1 MSTQAIIEVK
11 FSDNG
16 TLCMVEV
23 LRDGHLVELTKAI
36 TKALTKADNDGQRDR
51 LNWGILASKAVAE
64 IISKYDKA
72 AIIPAVY
79 YDEAREI
86 ACAIGIEIQ
95 PIADMYNSKK
105 NNVLDSVFIK
115 GSEYGKHAF
124 YCAVSEAN
132 ANAKKFKTEQ
142 AKQDQI

>member
-1 MSTQAIIEVK
+1 MSTQAIIEIK

-23 LRDGHLVELTKAI
+23 LRDGHLVELTKVI
-36 TKALTKADNDGQRDR
+36 TKALAKADNDGQRDR
-51 LNWGILASKAVAE
+51 LNWGILASKVVGE
-64 IISKYDKA
+64 VIGKYDKA
-72 AIIPAVY
+72 AIISAEY
-79 YDEAREI
+79 YDEARKNT
-86 ACAIGIEIQ
+86 CANGIEIH
-95 PIADMYNSKK
+95 PVASTYISK
-105 NNVLDSVFIK
+105 NNNILDSVFIK

-124 YCAVSEAN
+124 YCSASEAN